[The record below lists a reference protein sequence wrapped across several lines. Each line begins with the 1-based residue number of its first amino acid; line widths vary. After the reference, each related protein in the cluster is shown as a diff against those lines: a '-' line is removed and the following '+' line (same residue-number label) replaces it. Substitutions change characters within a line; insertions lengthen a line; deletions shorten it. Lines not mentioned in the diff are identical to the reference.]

1 MSETPVLEQETY
13 LRALRLLEAAPQL
26 NQRALALE
34 LGMSL
39 GKTNYCL
46 KALVQRGW
54 VTAER
59 FHNSQRKLAYAHLL
73 TPDGIAEKS
82 VLAARF
88 LKRKMDDYEA
98 LKSEIDRLQQEAVRE
113 AKPAQGSNQLSMQAP
128 HPAALSI
135 HTPAPTAAP

>member
-1 MSETPVLEQETY
+1 MSETQVPQQETY

-46 KALVQRGW
+46 KALVQRGL

-59 FHNSQRKLAYAHLL
+59 FHNSQRKLAYAYLL
-73 TPDGIAEKS
+73 TPAGIAEKS

-88 LKRKMDDYEA
+88 LKRKMDEYEA
-98 LKSEIDRLQQEAVRE
+98 LRSEIDLLQQEAALQASIKDE
-113 AKPAQGSNQLSMQAP
+113 AEMASAPAKQVSAIS
-128 HPAALSI
+128 AAVL
-135 HTPAPTAAP
+135 

>member
-1 MSETPVLEQETY
+1 MSKTPVLEQETY

-59 FHNSQRKLAYAHLL
+59 FHNSQRKLAYAYLL
-73 TPDGIAEKS
+73 TPAGIAEKS

-135 HTPAPTAAP
+135 HTPAPSAAP

>member
-1 MSETPVLEQETY
+1 MEQETY

-59 FHNSQRKLAYAHLL
+59 FHNSQRKLAYAYLL
-73 TPDGIAEKS
+73 TPAGIAEKS

-98 LKSEIDRLQQEAVRE
+98 LKSEIDRLQEEAVRE
-113 AKPAQGSNQLSMQAP
+113 TKPKQTSNQFSTQAP
-128 HPAALSI
+128 HCAALSI
-135 HTPAPTAAP
+135 HPPPTTAVP

>member
-1 MSETPVLEQETY
+1 MEQETY
-13 LRALRLLEAAPQL
+13 LRALRLLEVAPQL

-59 FHNSQRKLAYAHLL
+59 FHNSQRKLAYAYLL
-73 TPDGIAEKS
+73 TPAGIAEKS

-88 LKRKMDDYEA
+88 LKRKMDEYEA
-98 LKSEIDRLQQEAVRE
+98 LRSEIDRLQQEAVWE
-113 AKPAQGSNQLSMQAP
+113 AKLAQGSNQFSTQAP

-135 HTPAPTAAP
+135 SPHPASAVL

>member
-1 MSETPVLEQETY
+1 MLETPVLEQETY

-59 FHNSQRKLAYAHLL
+59 FHNSQRKLAYAYLL
-73 TPDGIAEKS
+73 TPAGIAEKS
-82 VLAARF
+82 VMAARF

>member
-59 FHNSQRKLAYAHLL
+59 FHNSQRKLAYAYLL
-73 TPDGIAEKS
+73 TPAGIAEKS

-98 LKSEIDRLQQEAVRE
+98 LKSEIDRLQQEAARE

-135 HTPAPTAAP
+135 HTPAPSAAP

>member
-1 MSETPVLEQETY
+1 MSETPIVEQETY

-59 FHNSQRKLAYAHLL
+59 FHNSQRKLAYAYLL
-73 TPDGIAEKS
+73 TPAGIAEKS

-98 LKSEIDRLQQEAVRE
+98 LKSEIDRLQEEAVRE
-113 AKPAQGSNQLSMQAP
+113 TKPKQASNQFSKQVP

-135 HTPAPTAAP
+135 HNLPTTAAP

>member
-59 FHNSQRKLAYAHLL
+59 FHNSQRKLAYAYLL
-73 TPDGIAEKS
+73 TPAGIAEKS

-113 AKPAQGSNQLSMQAP
+113 AKLAQGSNQLSMQAP

-135 HTPAPTAAP
+135 HTHAPTAAP

>member
-1 MSETPVLEQETY
+1 MSETPVTQQETY

-46 KALVQRGW
+46 KALVQRGL

-59 FHNSQRKLAYAHLL
+59 FHNSQRKLAYAYLL
-73 TPDGIAEKS
+73 TPAGIAEKS

-88 LKRKMDDYEA
+88 LKRKMDEYEA
-98 LKSEIDRLQQEAVRE
+98 LRSEIDLLQQEAALQASIKDE
-113 AKPAQGSNQLSMQAP
+113 AEMASAPAKQVSAIS
-128 HPAALSI
+128 AAVL
-135 HTPAPTAAP
+135 

>member
-1 MSETPVLEQETY
+1 MPLTQQETY

-46 KALVQRGW
+46 KALVQRGL
-54 VTAER
+54 VTSER
-59 FHNSQRKLAYAHLL
+59 FHNSQRKLAYAYLL
-73 TPDGIAEKS
+73 TPAGMAEKS

-88 LKRKMDDYEA
+88 LKRKMDEYDA
-98 LKSEIDRLQQEAVRE
+98 LKAEIDLLQQEAE
-113 AKPAQGSNQLSMQAP
+113 LQAQHATSA
-128 HPAALSI
+128 
-135 HTPAPTAAP
+135 AAP

>member
-1 MSETPVLEQETY
+1 MSETPVTQQETY

-46 KALVQRGW
+46 KALVQRGL

-59 FHNSQRKLAYAHLL
+59 FHNSQRKLAYAYLL
-73 TPDGIAEKS
+73 TPAGIAEKS

-88 LKRKMDDYEA
+88 LKRKMDEYEA
-98 LKSEIDRLQQEAVRE
+98 LRSEIDLLQQEAAVQASIKVE
-113 AKPAQGSNQLSMQAP
+113 AEMASAPAQQVSAIS
-128 HPAALSI
+128 AAVL
-135 HTPAPTAAP
+135 

>member
-1 MSETPVLEQETY
+1 MLETPVLEQETY

-59 FHNSQRKLAYAHLL
+59 FHNSQRKLAYAYLL
-73 TPDGIAEKS
+73 TPAGIAEKS

-128 HPAALSI
+128 YPAVLSI

>member
-1 MSETPVLEQETY
+1 MSETPVTQQDTY

-46 KALVQRGW
+46 KALVQRGL

-59 FHNSQRKLAYAHLL
+59 FHNSQRKLAYAYLL
-73 TPDGIAEKS
+73 TPAGMAEKS

-88 LKRKMDDYEA
+88 LKRKMDEYDA
-98 LKSEIDRLQQEAVRE
+98 LKVEIDQLQKEAE
-113 AKPAQGSNQLSMQAP
+113 LQAQPA
-128 HPAALSI
+128 
-135 HTPAPTAAP
+135 TPAVAP

>member
-34 LGMSL
+34 LGISL

-59 FHNSQRKLAYAHLL
+59 FHNSQRKLAYAYLL
-73 TPDGIAEKS
+73 TPAGIAEKS

-135 HTPAPTAAP
+135 HTPAPSAAP

>member
-1 MSETPVLEQETY
+1 MSETPVTQQETY

-46 KALVQRGW
+46 KALVQRGL

-59 FHNSQRKLAYAHLL
+59 FHNSQRKLAYAYLL
-73 TPDGIAEKS
+73 TPAGIAEKS

-88 LKRKMDDYEA
+88 LKRKMDEYEA
-98 LKSEIDRLQQEAVRE
+98 LRSEIDLLQQEAAVQASIKDE
-113 AKPAQGSNQLSMQAP
+113 AEMASAPAQQASAIS
-128 HPAALSI
+128 AAVL
-135 HTPAPTAAP
+135 

>member
-1 MSETPVLEQETY
+1 MSETPIVEQETY

-59 FHNSQRKLAYAHLL
+59 FHNSQRKLAYAYLL
-73 TPDGIAEKS
+73 TPAGIAEKS

-98 LKSEIDRLQQEAVRE
+98 LKSEIDRLQEEAVRE
-113 AKPAQGSNQLSMQAP
+113 TKPKQASNQFSTQVP

-135 HTPAPTAAP
+135 HNLPTTAAP

>member
-59 FHNSQRKLAYAHLL
+59 FHNSQRKLAYAYLL
-73 TPDGIAEKS
+73 TPAGIAEKS

-128 HPAALSI
+128 HPAALSNT
-135 HTPAPTAAP
+135 TPNPTAAT

>member
-59 FHNSQRKLAYAHLL
+59 FHNSQRKLAYAYLL
-73 TPDGIAEKS
+73 TPAGIAEKS

>member
-1 MSETPVLEQETY
+1 MSETPVTQQETY

-46 KALVQRGW
+46 KALVQRGL

-59 FHNSQRKLAYAHLL
+59 FHNSQRKLAYAYLL
-73 TPDGIAEKS
+73 TPAGIAEKS

-88 LKRKMDDYEA
+88 LKRKMDEYDA
-98 LKSEIDRLQQEAVRE
+98 LKAEIYLLQQEAE
-113 AKPAQGSNQLSMQAP
+113 LQAQPAT
-128 HPAALSI
+128 PAA
-135 HTPAPTAAP
+135 AP

>member
-1 MSETPVLEQETY
+1 MSETPVTQQETY

-46 KALVQRGW
+46 KALVQRGL

-59 FHNSQRKLAYAHLL
+59 FHNSQRKLAYAYLL
-73 TPDGIAEKS
+73 TPAGIAEKS

-88 LKRKMDDYEA
+88 LKRKMDEYEA
-98 LKSEIDRLQQEAVRE
+98 LRSEIDLLQRE
-113 AKPAQGSNQLSMQAP
+113 AAVQASIKDEAEMASAPAQQVSAIS
-128 HPAALSI
+128 AAVL
-135 HTPAPTAAP
+135 